1 MGIILQLHFD
11 VLLST
16 CILIVNLTYINFPPN
31 CVHLSRSCT
40 VLSILSRLNYG
51 SLGGLFVRYIIF
63 CYNQKGGFIILLRSA
78 KFLVR
83 DFAFKQQKLK
93 QNYILYHTRL
103 PIALIVWPL

>member
-1 MGIILQLHFD
+1 MWIILRLILK

-16 CILIVNLTYINFPPN
+16 GIHIGNLTYINFPPN

-63 CYNQKGGFIILLRSA
+63 CYNQKGGFIISLRSA
-78 KFLVR
+78 KLISF
-83 DFAFKQQKLK
+83 QKF
-93 QNYILYHTRL
+93 
-103 PIALIVWPL
+103 